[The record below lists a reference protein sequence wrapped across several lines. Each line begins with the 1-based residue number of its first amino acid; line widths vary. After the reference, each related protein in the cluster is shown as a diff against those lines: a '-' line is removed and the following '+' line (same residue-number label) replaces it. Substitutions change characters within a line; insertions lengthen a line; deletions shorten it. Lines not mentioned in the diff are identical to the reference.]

1 MPNRLEDTI
10 MKNIECITRDDKQ
23 ADIRLFVTLFV
34 WESANK
40 KRAQILVA
48 QITHHICHSLLT

>member
-10 MKNIECITRDDKQ
+10 KKNIECITRDDKQ
-23 ADIRLFVTLFV
+23 AYIRMFVCLFV

-40 KRAQILVA
+40 KRAQILVV
-48 QITHHICHSLLT
+48 QITHHICHSVLT